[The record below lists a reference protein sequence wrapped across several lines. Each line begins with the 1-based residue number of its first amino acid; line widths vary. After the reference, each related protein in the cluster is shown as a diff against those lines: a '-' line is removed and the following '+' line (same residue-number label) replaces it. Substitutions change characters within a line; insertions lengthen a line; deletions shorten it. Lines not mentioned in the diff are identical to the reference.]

1 MKTREI
7 LLTVFLA
14 VGVAGLVSSTYGQN
28 PKTGNSPSTTNIFE
42 GKLSKVDAEKKTIAV
57 TGTDEKGKLTEM
69 SFKYNDATEVV
80 GGDRTVQGLTG
91 NHSDSVKVT
100 FRNENGDSTATAT
113 RIEVVE
119 KRATP

>member
-1 MKTREI
+1 MKIKEF
-7 LLTVFLA
+7 LLAVFLV
-14 VGVAGLVSSTYGQN
+14 VGVAGLVSSTYAQN
-28 PKTGNSPSTTNIFE
+28 PNTGNSPSTTNIFE
-42 GKLSKVDAEKKTIAV
+42 GKVSKVDAEKKMISV

-69 SFKYNDATEVV
+69 GFKYTDATEVV

-91 NHSDSVKVT
+91 DQGDNVKVT
-100 FRNENGDSTATAT
+100 FKNEDGVATAT